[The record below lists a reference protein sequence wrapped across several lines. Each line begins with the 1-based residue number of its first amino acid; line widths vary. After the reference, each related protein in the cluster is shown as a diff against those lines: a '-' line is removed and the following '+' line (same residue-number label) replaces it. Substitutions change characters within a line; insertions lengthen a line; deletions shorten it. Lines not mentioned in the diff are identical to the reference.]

1 MLGVDLG
8 RFAPR
13 GWKPMS
19 LVADRDEKLDEDRQ
33 VKVTVPAETLIKLH
47 SVKILTGKNLSEQVA
62 DALEGYFDL
71 VEEEED
77 LV

>member
-1 MLGVDLG
+1 
-8 RFAPR
+8 
-13 GWKPMS
+13 MS

-71 VEEEED
+71 VEEED

>member
-1 MLGVDLG
+1 
-8 RFAPR
+8 
-13 GWKPMS
+13 MS
-19 LVADRDEKLDEDRQ
+19 VIEARDEKLDEDRQ

-62 DALEGYFDL
+62 EALEGYFDL
-71 VEEEED
+71 VGDGED

>member
-1 MLGVDLG
+1 
-8 RFAPR
+8 
-13 GWKPMS
+13 MS
-19 LVADRDEKLDEDRQ
+19 VVEARDEKLDEDRQ

-62 DALEGYFDL
+62 EALDGYFDL
-71 VEEEED
+71 VGDEED